1 MSRLFEKS
9 GVAYKAQKNSTMIEL
24 INTSAEQYAELFTTD
39 EDELLQTINDYT
51 TKNHPQAHMLSGKV
65 QGQFLAVISQLLQ
78 PSRILEIGTF
88 TGYSALS
95 LAKGLQPGGKLFTIE
110 LREQDAAL
118 AQSFFNKS
126 LQASQIVQ
134 LTGNAM
140 EIIPTLKEIWDIVFI
155 DADKTG
161 YIDYY
166 ELILPSVKKNGVI
179 IADNV
184 LFHGQVL
191 QQSISGKNAVAIN
204 NFNQHVKA
212 DGRVQQVMLTLRDGI
227 SMIRKK

>member
-1 MSRLFEKS
+1 MPIKS
-9 GVAYKAQKNSTMIEL
+9 KQSTMIEL
-24 INTSAEQYAELFTTD
+24 INAAAEQYAESFTTD

-51 TKNHPQAHMLSGKV
+51 QKNHPQAHMLSGKV

-78 PSRILEIGTF
+78 PARILEVGTF
-88 TGYSALS
+88 TGYSTLC
-95 LAKGLQPGGKLFTIE
+95 LAKGLQTGGKLFTIE
-110 LREQDAAL
+110 LRKQDAAL

-126 LQASQIVQ
+126 LQAGKIFQ
-134 LTGNAM
+134 LTGNAI
-140 EIIPTLKEIWDIVFI
+140 EIIPTLQEIWDIVFI

-166 ELILPSVKKNGVI
+166 ELILPSVKTNGVI

-191 QQSISGKNAVAIN
+191 QQPISGKNAVAVHT
-204 NFNQHVKA
+204 FNEHVKA
-212 DGRVQQVMLTLRDGI
+212 DNRVENVMLTMRDGI
-227 SMIRKK
+227 SVIRKK

>member
-1 MSRLFEKS
+1 
-9 GVAYKAQKNSTMIEL
+9 MIEL
-24 INTSAEQYAELFTTD
+24 INAAAEQYAEMFTTD
-39 EDELLQTINDYT
+39 EDELLQIINDYT
-51 TKNHPQAHMLSGKV
+51 TKNHPHAHMLSGKV

-78 PSRILEIGTF
+78 PARILEVGTF
-88 TGYSALS
+88 TGYSALC
-95 LAKGLQPGGKLFTIE
+95 LAKGLQPEGKLFTIE
-110 LREQDAAL
+110 LREQDATL

-126 LQASQIVQ
+126 LLGSKIIQ
-134 LTGNAM
+134 LTGNAL

-166 ELILPSVKKNGVI
+166 ELVLPGVKKNGVI

-191 QQSISGKNAVAIN
+191 ERPISGKNAVAVH

-212 DGRVQQVMLTLRDGI
+212 DDRVQQVMLTVRDGI
-227 SMIRKK
+227 SIIRKK

>member
-1 MSRLFEKS
+1 MLFVKLKR
-9 GVAYKAQKNSTMIEL
+9 VDKAKKNSTMIEL
-24 INTSAEQYAELFTTD
+24 INGAAEQYAEMFTSD

-78 PSRILEIGTF
+78 PSRILEVGTF
-88 TGYSALS
+88 TGYSALC
-95 LAKGLQPGGKLFTIE
+95 LAKGLQPEGKLFTIE
-110 LREQDAAL
+110 LREQDATV

-134 LTGNAM
+134 LTGNAL

-191 QQSISGKNAVAIN
+191 QQAISGKNAVAIN
-204 NFNQHVKA
+204 NFNQHVQA
-212 DGRVQQVMLTLRDGI
+212 DNRVHQVMLTMRDGI
-227 SMIRKK
+227 SIIRKK

>member
-1 MSRLFEKS
+1 
-9 GVAYKAQKNSTMIEL
+9 MIEL
-24 INTSAEQYAELFTTD
+24 INAAAEQYAEMFTTD

-51 TKNHPQAHMLSGKV
+51 TKNHPHAHMLSGKV

-78 PSRILEIGTF
+78 PARILEVGTF
-88 TGYSALS
+88 TGYSALC
-95 LAKGLQPGGKLFTIE
+95 LAKGLQPEGKLFTIE
-110 LREQDAAL
+110 LREQDATL

-126 LQASQIVQ
+126 LLGNKIIQ
-134 LTGNAM
+134 LTGNAL

-166 ELILPSVKKNGVI
+166 ELVLPGVKKNGVI

-191 QQSISGKNAVAIN
+191 EQPISGKNAVAVH

-212 DGRVQQVMLTLRDGI
+212 DDRVQQVMLTVRDGI
-227 SMIRKK
+227 SIIRKK

>member
-1 MSRLFEKS
+1 
-9 GVAYKAQKNSTMIEL
+9 MIEL
-24 INTSAEQYAELFTTD
+24 INAAAEQYAELFTTD

-51 TKNHPQAHMLSGKV
+51 TKNYPQAHMLSGKV
-65 QGQFLAVISQLLQ
+65 QGQFLAIISQLFQ
-78 PSRILEIGTF
+78 PSSILEIGTF
-88 TGYSALS
+88 TGYSALC
-95 LAKGLQPGGKLFTIE
+95 LAKGLQPQGRLFTIE
-110 LREQDAAL
+110 LREEDAAV

-126 LQASQIVQ
+126 LHASQIVQ
-134 LTGNAM
+134 LTGDAIK
-140 EIIPTLKEIWDIVFI
+140 IIPTLHEIWDIVFL

-191 QQSISGKNAVAIN
+191 QDPISGKNAVAVH
-204 NFNQHVKA
+204 NFNLHVKA
-212 DGRVQQVMLTLRDGI
+212 DSRVQQVMLTMRDGI
-227 SMIRKK
+227 SIIRKK

>member
-1 MSRLFEKS
+1 
-9 GVAYKAQKNSTMIEL
+9 MIEL
-24 INTSAEQYAELFTTD
+24 INAAAEQYAELFTTD

-51 TKNHPQAHMLSGKV
+51 QKNHPQAHMLSGKV
-65 QGQFLAVISQLLQ
+65 QGQLLAVISQLLQ
-78 PSRILEIGTF
+78 PIRILEVGTF
-88 TGYSALS
+88 TGYSALC

-110 LREQDAAL
+110 LREQDATI

-134 LTGNAM
+134 LTGNAID
-140 EIIPTLKEIWDIVFI
+140 IIPTLQEIWDIVFI

-166 ELILPSVKKNGVI
+166 ELILPSVRKNGVI

-191 QQSISGKNAVAIN
+191 QQAISGKNAIAIN

-227 SMIRKK
+227 SIIRKK

>member
-1 MSRLFEKS
+1 
-9 GVAYKAQKNSTMIEL
+9 MIEL
-24 INTSAEQYAELFTTD
+24 INAAAEQYAEIFTTD

-51 TKNHPQAHMLSGKV
+51 QKNHPQAHMLSGKV

-78 PSRILEIGTF
+78 PARILEVGTF
-88 TGYSALS
+88 TGYSALC
-95 LAKGLQPGGKLFTIE
+95 LAKGLQTGGKLFTIE

-126 LQASQIVQ
+126 LQAGKIFQ

-140 EIIPTLKEIWDIVFI
+140 EIIPTLQEIWDIVFI

-166 ELILPSVKKNGVI
+166 ELILPSVKTNGVI

-191 QQSISGKNAVAIN
+191 QQPISGKNAVAVHT
-204 NFNQHVKA
+204 FNEHVKA
-212 DGRVQQVMLTLRDGI
+212 DNRVENVMLTMRDGI
-227 SMIRKK
+227 SVIRKK